1 VLPPS
6 LMALFP
12 GALSAA
18 DGEPFTWQ
26 GQSRLHEI
34 VVARPAEAPADPATP
49 ASASHEDGVR
59 VDDGT
64 SGDAVVAI
72 DVATPEVRPTVAWPR
87 VAVATRVL
95 SDSAAPRRE
104 GPVAVDLRLA
114 GRLVHRLFQTGT
126 SLQAE
131 DEALDARIERL
142 LRAEERADVADLA
155 ALCAQVRGMFTRCV
169 ADETLVAALASGTA
183 AFEAPFSL
191 VDRAAGVIVRG
202 VIDCLVTRP
211 DGSLI
216 VIELK
221 TGRPRPED
229 RAQLETY
236 VLAARALNPGV
247 DATGLLVYA

>member
-1 VLPPS
+1 V
-6 LMALFP
+6 
-12 GALSAA
+12 
-18 DGEPFTWQ
+18 
-26 GQSRLHEI
+26 
-34 VVARPAEAPADPATP
+34 
-49 ASASHEDGVR
+49 
-59 VDDGT
+59 
-64 SGDAVVAI
+64 
-72 DVATPEVRPTVAWPR
+72 
-87 VAVATRVL
+87 

-104 GPVAVDLRLA
+104 GLGAVDLRLA

-126 SLQAE
+126 SHQGE
-131 DEALDARIERL
+131 DDALDTRIERL
-142 LRAEERADVADLA
+142 LRAEERADVADVA

-211 DGSLI
+211 DGSLV

-236 VLAARALNPGV
+236 VSAARALNPGG